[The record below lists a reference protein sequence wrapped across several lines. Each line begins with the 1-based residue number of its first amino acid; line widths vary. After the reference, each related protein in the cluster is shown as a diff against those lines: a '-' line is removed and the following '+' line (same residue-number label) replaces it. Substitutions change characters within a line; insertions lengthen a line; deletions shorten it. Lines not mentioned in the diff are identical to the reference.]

1 MRCYKEI
8 FGRKAKSGGRIGHIS
23 MIKSKTE
30 KVLFK
35 DIVRSCA
42 FKKVKD
48 ALLELYPDRKKLI
61 KGYKYV
67 FKTLKLMR
75 PRYGKEGMVIDIEK
89 VGRGKN
95 AYFSVSGVC
104 TQKGIKQSYAIE
116 YTPWSEWLGCEVDR
130 KVLRKMPR
138 EEVAAHC
145 LWEMTF
151 AGFTQDKIRN
161 EIKMLRKRVK
171 DIKEGRVKMIPH
183 EEVMKRLKDK

>member
-1 MRCYKEI
+1 
-8 FGRKAKSGGRIGHIS
+8 

-42 FKKVKD
+42 LKKVKD
-48 ALLELYPDRKKLI
+48 ALLKLYPDQKKLI

-75 PRYGKEGMVIDIEK
+75 PRYGKEGMVIDIRR

-104 TQKGIKQSYAIE
+104 TQEGIKQSYAIE

-130 KVLRKMPR
+130 KVLKKMPK
-138 EEVAAHC
+138 EEIVAHC

-151 AGFTQDKIRN
+151 MGFTQNRIRR
-161 EIKMLRKRVK
+161 KLYVLKKRVKRVK
-171 DIKEGRVKMIPH
+171 DVKEGRVKTIPF
-183 EEVMKRLKDK
+183 EEVMKRLKDKIGKGTLE

>member
-1 MRCYKEI
+1 
-8 FGRKAKSGGRIGHIS
+8 

-30 KVLFK
+30 KILFK

-42 FKKVKD
+42 FKKVRD
-48 ALLELYPDRKKLI
+48 ALLELYPDQRKVI

-75 PRYGKEGMVIDIEK
+75 PRYDKEGMVIGIER

-116 YTPWSEWLGCEVDR
+116 YTSWSKWLGYEVNK

-138 EEVAAHC
+138 EEIVAHC

-151 AGFTQDKIRN
+151 AGFTQDKIRH
-161 EIKMLRKRVK
+161 EINKLRKRVEDLK
-171 DIKEGRVKMIPH
+171 AGRVKTIPH
-183 EEVMKRLKDK
+183 EEVMKRLKEKVGKGILE

>member
-1 MRCYKEI
+1 
-8 FGRKAKSGGRIGHIS
+8 
-23 MIKSKTE
+23 MIKSKPD

-35 DIVRSCA
+35 DIVRLCT

-48 ALLELYPDRKKLI
+48 TLLELYPDQKKLI

-75 PRYGKEGMVIDIEK
+75 HRYSKEEMVIDIK
-89 VGRGKN
+89 RVGRGKN
-95 AYFSVSGVC
+95 ADFSVSGVY

-138 EEVAAHC
+138 EEIVAHC
-145 LWEMTF
+145 MWEMTF
-151 AGFTQDKIRN
+151 AGFTQDKTPDN
-161 EIKMLRKRVK
+161 YAKKAGKRC
-171 DIKEGRVKMIPH
+171 
-183 EEVMKRLKDK
+183 